1 MSVDLGSAHGKIVLD
16 STGVKTGVDG
26 ANKSIDQLDSKSEAM
41 SKKLMSVG
49 NSISS
54 VGKKLTTSITLPL
67 VGVGA
72 AAAKMAIDFDRE
84 MRNVSSISQ
93 YARDNFKDLK
103 DEVLELSTRLPQSA
117 ETLARGLYD
126 IVSSGFDGADA
137 MKVLEASARAA
148 SAGLTTTQVAADAAT
163 TVLNAWGMEADD
175 VTKVQDIM
183 FQTVKVGK
191 VTYEQL
197 AGSLS
202 RVAST
207 AAAANVPFEQ
217 VGAAYMTMTKAGISA
232 EETAT
237 ALNQVLLSFIA
248 PTKEAIE
255 VADSLGIELSAT
267 ALSTKGL
274 GGVTQDLASKLQI
287 SSAEMDDL
295 LKSGKSDAEI
305 QQILAE
311 KIGLTAEAFAAL
323 FPNVRALKGILS
335 LTRDEGKVFSSDL
348 EAAYNSTGAAA
359 DAYAEQ
365 SKATGQKIEIA
376 MNKVKVAAIKLGD
389 SMAPQIEKTASSLGK
404 LADAWMKLDPQ
415 TQSTIIT
422 AAKVVAALGPI
433 VWVISKI
440 VWICGALGKAWVGL
454 VVAWGWISGTAAPA
468 LAAAIGSI
476 SWPIIAIIAVIA
488 ALIAIGV
495 LLYRNWD
502 TVKAWL
508 ISAWAAIK
516 ATAIAT
522 WKAIADWFTSV
533 GQSILAGWAAF
544 KESLSA
550 IWTAVVTAIMTAV
563 NAIINFFTQT
573 IPTAIGNIL
582 NWFAQLPGR
591 IPYILADWLNAIV
604 YAFGFILGYATRSA
618 LELVTGVISFWIQL
632 PGRTAAILTTLYNG
646 AVAAWNAL
654 KTAIVN
660 LAIALVN
667 GVVNFVVTLPGRI
680 AAIWSAISA
689 AASAAWAAIKATVV
703 NFAIALVNG
712 AIDFFASLPSRAAA
726 LFWSVYNTATSIWGS
741 IKTAVVN
748 LAKSAVESA
757 LDFFAS
763 LPSRILNYLSS
774 LPGRLYSA
782 ASRIASSFWE
792 GFKKGLGINSP
803 SYVERAFM
811 AMAEQSKASLGVL
824 AKSTKGVISR
834 TSSAMAAAGG
844 GSLGLAA
851 ATSGPPIVVP
861 AGLSGPSS
869 VPSVVY
875 GDTFTG
881 DIIVPVPD
889 GKRETFREQLR
900 DARLQTKAGGGRRQN
915 G

>member
-16 STGVKTGVDG
+16 ADGVKTGVDQ

-54 VGKKLTTSITLPL
+54 VGKKLTTGITLPL

-72 AAAKMAIDFDRE
+72 AATKMAIDFDRE

-93 YARDNFKDLK
+93 YARDNFKDLS
-103 DEVLELSTRLPQSA
+103 DQVLEMSTRLPQSA

-163 TVLNAWGMEADD
+163 TVLNAWGMKADD

-183 FQTVKVGK
+183 FQTVKAGK

-207 AAAANVPFEQ
+207 AAAANIPFEQ
-217 VGAAYMTMTKAGISA
+217 VGAAYMTMTKAGITA

-248 PTKEAIE
+248 PTDAAKEA
-255 VADSLGIELSAT
+255 ADALGIELSAT

-274 GGVTQDLASKLQI
+274 GGVTADLASKLQI
-287 SSAEMDDL
+287 SSAEFDDL
-295 LKSGKSDAEI
+295 TKSGKSDQEI

-311 KIGLTAEAFAAL
+311 RIGLTAEAFSAL

-335 LTRDEGKVFSSDL
+335 LTRQEGKVFASDL
-348 EAAYNSTGAAA
+348 QMAYNSTGAAA
-359 DAYAEQ
+359 DAYGEQ

-389 SMAPQIEKTASSLGK
+389 SMAPQIEKTAATLGK

-415 TQSTIIT
+415 TQGAIVT

-433 VWVISKI
+433 VWIIGKI
-440 VWICGALGKAWVGL
+440 VTICGALSA
-454 VVAWGWISGTAAPA
+454 AWGFIAGTVAPV
-468 LAAAIGSI
+468 LATAIGAI
-476 SWPIIAIIAVIA
+476 SWPVLAIIAVIA

-502 TVKAWL
+502 QVKAWL
-508 ISAWAAIK
+508 VAAWDAIK
-516 ATAIAT
+516 TTAIST
-522 WKAIADWFTSV
+522 WTAIADWLTSI
-533 GQSILAGWAAF
+533 GESILAGWAAF

-550 IWTAVVTAIMTAV
+550 IWTAVKTAIMTAV
-563 NAIINFFTQT
+563 NAIVAFFTQT
-573 IPTAIGNIL
+573 IPAAILAVI
-582 NWFAQLPGR
+582 NWFLQLPMQ
-591 IPYILADWLNAIV
+591 IPILLRQLLNAIV
-604 YAFGFILGYATRSA
+604 YAFGYILGFILRVAY
-618 LELVTGVISFWIQL
+618 EIVMGVVNFFIQL
-632 PGRTAAILTTLYNG
+632 PGQVAAILTTLYNG
-646 AVAAWNAL
+646 AVAAFNWL
-654 KTAIVN
+654 KDTIINIVV
-660 LAIALVN
+660 ALVN
-667 GVVNFVVTLPGRI
+667 GVVDFVTGLPARI
-680 AAIWSAISA
+680 AATWNAISTA
-689 AASAAWAAIKATVV
+689 AAAIWASIKATVV

-712 AIDFFASLPSRAAA
+712 AIDFFSKLPARAADF
-726 LFWSVYNTATSIWGS
+726 FWSVYDKASSIWSS
-741 IKTAVVN
+741 IKTAIVN
-748 LAKSAVESA
+748 LARDAVDSAIT
-757 LDFFAS
+757 FF
-763 LPSRILNYLSS
+763 RD
-774 LPGRLYSA
+774 LPGKIYGFLRELPGKLWGLA
-782 ASRIASSFWE
+782 KEIASSFWE
-792 GFKKGLGINSP
+792 GFKKGLFGSP
-803 SYVERAFM
+803 KTKVEYAFI
-811 AMAEQSKASLGVL
+811 AMSDQAKASLASI
-824 AKSTKGVISR
+824 AKSTKGVISQ
-834 TSSAMAAAGG
+834 TSRAMAAAGG

-851 ATSGPPIVVP
+851 ASGGPPIVVP

-869 VPSVVY
+869 APSVVY
-875 GDTFTG
+875 GDTFG
-881 DIIVPVPD
+881 DIHISVPD
-889 GKRETFREQLR
+889 GKVETFRRELR
-900 DARLQTKAGGGRRQN
+900 DARLQAKAGGGRRQN